1 MDHDIQPIIGDNEDI
16 SKINYSNMVTSSYDV
31 DDLDLIQSISFK
43 APLIES
49 IGQLVSAP
57 KQAPKTP
64 TFGNQRKLIESFKE
78 LSQALKYI
86 LPTQNY

>member
-1 MDHDIQPIIGDNEDI
+1 
-16 SKINYSNMVTSSYDV
+16 MVTFSYDV

-57 KQAPKTP
+57 KQARKTP
-64 TFGNQRKLIESFKE
+64 TFGNQRKLIESSKE

-86 LPTQNY
+86 LPTQND